1 MVTAQ
6 KNLTEERIKIVSELW
21 EAGIRFVY
29 FSELE
34 KLKFDAIFIISIE
47 KNRVVIT
54 PPLLG

>member
-1 MVTAQ
+1 MTAQ

>member
-47 KNRVVIT
+47 KNRFVIT

>member
-34 KLKFDAIFIISIE
+34 KLKFDAIFIISI
-47 KNRVVIT
+47 
-54 PPLLG
+54 